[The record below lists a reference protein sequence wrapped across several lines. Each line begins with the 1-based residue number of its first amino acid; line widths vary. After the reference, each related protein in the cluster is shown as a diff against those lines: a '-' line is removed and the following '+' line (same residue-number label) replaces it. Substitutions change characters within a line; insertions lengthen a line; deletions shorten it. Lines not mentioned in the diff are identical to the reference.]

1 MFTLNIIFLSLLT
14 YTETQRVFRWRI
26 YIEEYHPTFHYVK
39 GTDNAIADSI
49 SRLPRLE
56 SLVEDDIDIGPKSPT
71 STSTSTFSIELDDEP
86 LLTCFLNHPILTDNI
101 QYPLDYNLIHD
112 RQLLDIQLILNQQ
125 THPLKFPS
133 INFHDIFLICFVKNP
148 GDTWRIAIPTSLLDP
163 IINWYHQ
170 MLAHV
175 GMTRLNATIA
185 THFYHPTLKARVEHI
200 VRVCEACQR
209 TKLPGTG
216 FGELPPRNALLL
228 PWSEVAVDLIGP
240 WKITVA
246 AQTIEFRALTCIDT
260 VTNLAEISRII
271 NKTSEYIA
279 MKFENDWLARYPRPE
294 RCIHDNGG
302 EFTGAPFLHMLVL
315 NGIKDVTTTVKNP
328 QANAICERFH
338 QSISNSLRVML
349 KAHPPINEFQ
359 AQNIVD
365 TCFAAASYAAR
376 ATIHSILRIS
386 PGAWVFQR
394 DMILN
399 IPLITDLQLIHQRR
413 QVIIDERL
421 RRANFRRR
429 SYDYKVG
436 DEILILLD
444 NPTTLDDRGRGPYTI
459 IQVHANGTVTFQRT
473 MHITERIN
481 IRRIKPFH
489 R

>member
-1 MFTLNIIFLSLLT
+1 MF
-14 YTETQRVFRWRI
+14 YDG
-26 YIEEYHPTFHYVK
+26 EEYHPTFHYVK
-39 GTDNAIADSI
+39 GTDNAIANSI

-56 SLVEDDIDIGPKSPT
+56 SLVGDDIDIGPKSPT

-101 QYPLDYNLIHD
+101 QYPLDYHLIHD

-133 INFHDIFLICFVKNP
+133 IIFHDIFLICFVKNP

-260 VTNLAEISRII
+260 VTNLAEISRIT
-271 NKTSEYIA
+271 NKTSEFIW
-279 MKFENDWLARYPRPE
+279 KF
-294 RCIHDNGG
+294 
-302 EFTGAPFLHMLVL
+302 V
-315 NGIKDVTTTVKNP
+315 
-328 QANAICERFH
+328 
-338 QSISNSLRVML
+338 
-349 KAHPPINEFQ
+349 
-359 AQNIVD
+359 
-365 TCFAAASYAAR
+365 
-376 ATIHSILRIS
+376 
-386 PGAWVFQR
+386 
-394 DMILN
+394 
-399 IPLITDLQLIHQRR
+399 
-413 QVIIDERL
+413 
-421 RRANFRRR
+421 
-429 SYDYKVG
+429 
-436 DEILILLD
+436 
-444 NPTTLDDRGRGPYTI
+444 
-459 IQVHANGTVTFQRT
+459 
-473 MHITERIN
+473 
-481 IRRIKPFH
+481 
-489 R
+489 